1 MVDGQNQEP
10 CSHATHR
17 HGPGLGHIAVV
28 NFQVAGHH
36 QRDTLPHNVGH
47 TIERTANADKQT
59 LPVRIKR
66 QHIEAVGSNV
76 VGSTTESHQPEEGQ
90 RQLHGIRR
98 LNGEGHAG

>member
-17 HGPGLGHIAVV
+17 HGPSLGHIAVV
-28 NFQVAGHH
+28 DFQVTGHH
-36 QRDTLPHNVGH
+36 QRNALPYNVGY

-59 LPVRIKR
+59 LPVGIKR
-66 QHIEAVGSNV
+66 QHVEAISCNV
-76 VGSTTESHQPEEGQ
+76 VGSTTERYQPEEGQ